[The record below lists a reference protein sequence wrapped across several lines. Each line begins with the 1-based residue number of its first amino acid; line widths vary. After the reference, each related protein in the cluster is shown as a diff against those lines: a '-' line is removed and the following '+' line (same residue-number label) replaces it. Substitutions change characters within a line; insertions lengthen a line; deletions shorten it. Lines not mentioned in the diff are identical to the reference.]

1 MSTKSLK
8 FSQEHEW
15 VKAEGVT
22 AYIGISDFAQHS
34 LGDIV
39 FVDLPKAGVKI
50 SAGKVFAAVE
60 SVKAVSDIFAPV
72 SGKIIEVNEALND
85 APELINEDPYEN
97 WIVMVEME
105 EPSELAA
112 LMDSEAYDEFC
123 KEGE

>member
-39 FVDLPKAGVKI
+39 FVDLPKAGAKI

>member
-15 VKAEGVT
+15 VRTEGVT
-22 AYIGISDFAQHS
+22 AYIGISDFAQQA

-39 FVDLPKAGVKI
+39 FVDLPKTGAKI

-60 SVKAVSDIFAPV
+60 SVKAVSDIFAPI

-105 EPSELAA
+105 EPSELLN